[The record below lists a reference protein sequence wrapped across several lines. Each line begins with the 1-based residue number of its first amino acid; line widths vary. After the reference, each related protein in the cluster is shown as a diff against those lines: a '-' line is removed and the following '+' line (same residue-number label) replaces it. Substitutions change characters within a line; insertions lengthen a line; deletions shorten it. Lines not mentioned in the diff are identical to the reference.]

1 MRRLLALLRL
11 LCIVRGV
18 PRVGIEV
25 LTLGPHDLLVLSY
38 EQHLRRETVD
48 RIVSTMAQLIDGQ
61 RSRVVV
67 LDGGAKLGVL
77 RRRGGPD

>member
-11 LCIVRGV
+11 LRIVRGL
-18 PRVGIEV
+18 GIEV

-38 EQHLRRETVD
+38 EQYLRRETVD
-48 RIVSTMAQLIDGQ
+48 RIASTMAQLVDGQ

-67 LDGGAKLGVL
+67 LDGGVKLGVL
-77 RRRGGPD
+77 RKQGGPD